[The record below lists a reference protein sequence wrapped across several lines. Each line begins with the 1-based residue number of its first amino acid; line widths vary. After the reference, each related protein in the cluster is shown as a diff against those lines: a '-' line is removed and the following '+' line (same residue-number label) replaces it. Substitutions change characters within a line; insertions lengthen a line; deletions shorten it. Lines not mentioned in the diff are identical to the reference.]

1 MTLNGTRILATVVIV
16 IVTIGVFAVSAT
28 STAQKPPA
36 SATATGVPSFLEVN
50 GIYSFR
56 CQPGDVERY
65 KVLEI
70 RDGWIKS
77 ESQTKDAP
85 PRMVLWVNPAQA
97 MTIKPE
103 P

>member
-1 MTLNGTRILATVVIV
+1 MTLNGIRASAAVI
-16 IVTIGVFAVSAT
+16 IVAVGIFAVSAT
-28 STAQKPPA
+28 STAQKIPA

-50 GIYSFR
+50 GVYSFR
-56 CQPGDVERY
+56 WQPGDVERY

-70 RDGWIKS
+70 KDGWVKA

-85 PRMVLWVNPAQA
+85 ARMVLWVNPAQA

>member
-1 MTLNGTRILATVVIV
+1 MTRNGTRALAAVVILAVGI
-16 IVTIGVFAVSAT
+16 FAVSAT
-28 STAQKPPA
+28 SSAQKPPA

-50 GIYSFR
+50 RIYSFR
-56 CQPGDVERY
+56 WQPGDVEQY

-70 RDGWIKS
+70 KDGWIKG

-85 PRMVLWVNPAQA
+85 ARMVLWVNPAQA

>member
-1 MTLNGTRILATVVIV
+1 MTLNGTRALAAVVIV
-16 IVTIGVFAVSAT
+16 AVGIFAVSAT
-28 STAQKPPA
+28 STAQKTLA

-56 CQPGDVERY
+56 WQPGDVERY

-70 RDGWIKS
+70 KDGWIKA

-85 PRMVLWVNPAQA
+85 ARMVLWVNPAQA
-97 MTIKPE
+97 MTIKLE